1 MTQHNTL
8 NVQLSNYQ
16 FNNLKSGIKILPEMT
31 LKISLNVA
39 GESNGENNFPHKL
52 LLTNREVSKLLK
64 AFLCIK

>member
-16 FNNLKSGIKILPEMT
+16 VNNLKSGIKILPEMT

-39 GESNGENNFPHKL
+39 GESNGENNFPHKFI
-52 LLTNREVSKLLK
+52 LTNREVSKLLK

>member
-1 MTQHNTL
+1 MTQHNTW

-16 FNNLKSGIKILPEMT
+16 VNNLKSGIKILPEMT

-39 GESNGENNFPHKL
+39 GESNGENNFPHKFI
-52 LLTNREVSKLLK
+52 LTNREVSKLLK

>member
-16 FNNLKSGIKILPEMT
+16 VNNLKSGIKILTEMT

-39 GESNGENNFPHKL
+39 G
-52 LLTNREVSKLLK
+52 
-64 AFLCIK
+64 

>member
-16 FNNLKSGIKILPEMT
+16 VNNLKSGIKILPEMT

>member
-1 MTQHNTL
+1 M
-8 NVQLSNYQ
+8 SNYQ
-16 FNNLKSGIKILPEMT
+16 VNNLKSGIKILPEMT

>member
-39 GESNGENNFPHKL
+39 GESNGENNFLHNL
-52 LLTNREVSKLLK
+52 LLTNRQFSKPFK
-64 AFLCIK
+64 AILCMK

>member
-8 NVQLSNYQ
+8 NIQLSNYQ
-16 FNNLKSGIKILPEMT
+16 VNNLKSGIKILPEMT

>member
-1 MTQHNTL
+1 MTQHNTW

-16 FNNLKSGIKILPEMT
+16 VNNLKSGIKILPEMT

>member
-1 MTQHNTL
+1 MTQHNTS

-16 FNNLKSGIKILPEMT
+16 FNNLKYGLKIFTEVT

-39 GESNGENNFPHKL
+39 GESNGENNFLHNL
-52 LLTNREVSKLLK
+52 FLTNREVSKLLK

>member
-1 MTQHNTL
+1 MTQHNTS

-16 FNNLKSGIKILPEMT
+16 VNNLKSGIKILPEMT

>member
-16 FNNLKSGIKILPEMT
+16 VNNLKSGIKILPEMT

-39 GESNGENNFPHKL
+39 GESNGENNFLHNL
-52 LLTNREVSKLLK
+52 LLTNRQFSKPFK
-64 AFLCIK
+64 AILCMI

>member
-1 MTQHNTL
+1 MTQHNTW

-16 FNNLKSGIKILPEMT
+16 VNNLKSGIKILPEMT

-39 GESNGENNFPHKL
+39 GESNAENNFPHKL

>member
-1 MTQHNTL
+1 MTQQNTL

-16 FNNLKSGIKILPEMT
+16 VNNLKSGIKILPEMT

-39 GESNGENNFPHKL
+39 GESNGENNFPHNL

>member
-16 FNNLKSGIKILPEMT
+16 VNNLKSGIKILPEMT

-39 GESNGENNFPHKL
+39 GESNGENNFLHNL
-52 LLTNREVSKLLK
+52 FLTNRQFSKPFK
-64 AFLCIK
+64 AILCIK

>member
-16 FNNLKSGIKILPEMT
+16 VNNLKSGIKILPEMT

-39 GESNGENNFPHKL
+39 GESNGENNFLHNL
-52 LLTNREVSKLLK
+52 LLTNRQFSKPFK
-64 AFLCIK
+64 AILCMK